1 MAPRKST
8 SKPTRSWMAQ
18 FKRDPLRKSLG
29 ELKKIGIPKPVTK
42 AAILLTAVGA
52 FSASPMS
59 PVRKKIGALPIVGPW
74 ASIVMNWGSKL
85 RGKR

>member
-1 MAPRKST
+1 MVVKKN

-29 ELKKIGIPKPVTK
+29 ELKKVGIPKPVTK

-52 FSASPMS
+52 LSASPAS
-59 PVRKKIGALPIVGPW
+59 PIRKKIATLPLIGSWAAIAMNFGA
-74 ASIVMNWGSKL
+74 KL
-85 RGKR
+85 RGR